1 MVVYIQH
8 CCKQNFFPNLKN
20 DQIFWLGVD
29 DLRESQWWGCSSS
42 ALTHCPAFLLSWQPS
57 LLPPAP
63 IFGRSFN
70 MCCRKCN
77 PTCCIP
83 PTHLSL
89 ATNATNSPQ
98 TDLKARL
105 DVWGNLQPTNLRP
118 LTRTLEDTDLFRF
131 QSKFLT
137 KLKFCSLSNIIGNK
151 SCVLPANLMSAH
163 NVSFCLNVH
172 CTLLVK
178 PRNQPTLPW
187 WYQLLL
193 AFLVQFYS
201 DKLNDL

>member
-1 MVVYIQH
+1 MIKFFDWGWMIWGRVNDEAAAVVRSHTVQ
-8 CCKQNFFPNLKN
+8 L
-20 DQIFWLGVD
+20 
-29 DLRESQWWGCSSS
+29 SSS
-42 ALTHCPAFLLSWQPS
+42 RGNPPFS
-57 LLPPAP
+57 LLHLSLAAASTCAVASATQPAA
-63 IFGRSFN
+63 SH
-70 MCCRKCN
+70 
-77 PTCCIP
+77 P